1 MTVHE
6 DYDIFKKKQK
16 RKNQVKGVS
25 IFIIVA
31 VLLLAGHHVIALTA
45 LLLSY
50 VIHEVLW
57 SDHIFYDP
65 RQDYSFNL
73 LADSRQPL
81 LLVGERLQLP
91 AGLEKEDTHLIEV
104 MVKAK
109 AMGCIFDPYVEI
121 IVENGQQK
129 SKQKKSARQYFERKS
144 AGIRYL
150 NVSHLLEDYHDV
162 LIVTAHYCTL
172 DSSMNILS
180 FKNPLVGKNK
190 IMVIAPHA
198 DDAELAAFSLYSQL
212 NSFIVTLSAGEI
224 EAEYYEHLTD
234 DKAEASRFKGR
245 LRSWDSIVVPK
256 WGGVSDKNVMQLGY
270 FCLTLEQMYQHKDVP
285 VKSHTAGLDDIRYF
299 RIFNPQ
305 ALESD
310 RNGLPTWNN
319 LVQDLAELMQQFK
332 PEIIITPHP
341 AMDPHEDHRYATV
354 ACAEACEKSK
364 ISPGC
369 FLLYANHYRYTD
381 MFPFGLSGS
390 AVSLPPLFAPGP
402 GMKIFSYFVDNKSR
416 REKMAAIAMMH
427 DLRTPIGIKKKIRQ
441 ILQHILL
448 GRDKI
453 QYGDDDYFRKS
464 IRHNELFY
472 QVDIK
477 QLKQFTEVI

>member
-1 MTVHE
+1 MSVHE

-16 RKNQVKGVS
+16 RKNQIKAVS
-25 IFIIVA
+25 ILIIVS
-31 VLLLAGHHVIALTA
+31 VLWLAGHHVMALIV
-45 LLLSY
+45 LPLSY
-50 VIHEVLW
+50 VIHEILW

-104 MVKAK
+104 RVKAK
-109 AMGCIFDPYVEI
+109 TMGCFFDPYVEF
-121 IVENGQQK
+121 IVESGQQK
-129 SKQKKSARQYFERKS
+129 DKQKKSARQYFERKS

-150 NVSHLLEDYHDV
+150 NVSHLLEDHHGV

-198 DDAELAAFSLYSQL
+198 DDAELAAFGLYSQH
-212 NSFIVTLSAGEI
+212 NSFIVTLTAGEI
-224 EAEYYEHLTD
+224 EAEYYEHLTN

-270 FCLTLEQMYQHKDVP
+270 FCLTLEQMYQHKDIP
-285 VKSHTAGLDDIRYF
+285 VKSHAASLNDIRYF

-305 ALESD
+305 TLESD
-310 RNGLPTWNN
+310 CNGLPTWNN

-332 PEIIITPHP
+332 PEIIVTPHL
-341 AMDPHEDHRYATV
+341 AMDPHKDHRYATM
-354 ACAEACEKSK
+354 ACVEACEKCK
-364 ISPGC
+364 ISPEC
-369 FLLYANHYRYTD
+369 FLLYANHYQYTD

-390 AVSLPPLFAPGP
+390 IFSLPPSFTPGH
-402 GMKIFSYFVDNKSR
+402 GMKIFSYFVDRKSR
-416 REKMAAIAMMH
+416 QEKMAAVAMMH
-427 DLRTPIGIKKKIRQ
+427 DLRTPRGIKKKIRQ
-441 ILQHILL
+441 ILQNILL

-464 IRHNELFY
+464 IRRNELFY
-472 QVDIK
+472 EVDMK
-477 QLKQFTEVI
+477 QLKQLTKVR